1 MLPQRRFDLE
11 DARPREERAVQP
23 ASLLV
28 QSEIDFRES
37 GVRRS
42 EAQVKGFVLG
52 IRPRLT
58 VDRLVLGDVCK
69 VELVG
74 ADSESL
80 SSWIDAVS
88 GI

>member
-1 MLPQRRFDLE
+1 MLLQRRLDLE
-11 DARPREERAVQP
+11 DARPREERAMQP

-52 IRPRLT
+52 IRSRLA
-58 VDRLVLGDVCK
+58 VDCLVLGDVCE

-74 ADSESL
+74 GDSESL
-80 SSWIDAVS
+80 GSWIEVVS
-88 GI
+88 GM